1 MTTMRCQG
9 QSSADLSQNS
19 YPTLLPENT
28 ISLEKN
34 VIFGDEFYKWEGKRN
49 QPRRTGPIQVPPV
62 PDRDRRL
69 LSHLHQLIMMKFLK
83 KAWILLNGGEMK
95 RALKMVS
102 LILIILLIQCT
113 SADAATGRVITIDG
127 IDPVATITGSISGNS
142 GTGYVFDAIGPDIAK
157 EITDKIGVIQPFYWA
172 NDALYTDAAV
182 QSLTDFLRAAYI
194 QVKSTNAP
202 LVIVSHSWGTVLAYA
217 VLEQNPDIIVDK
229 LITMGSPLN
238 ANGSIVGNLIG
249 GFTSAKL
256 FEQGIVNIND
266 LPNIRLWYN
275 YWTDCD
281 AISANIPAVGGL
293 NIDTAYSSDSVGA
306 CHSSYYSTYPT
317 WGGILTR
324 VLDTLPPLAISY
336 SAITSTAPSDITF
349 NAIGSLASDSGT
361 SYTWDFGDT
370 QTGNGKSVTHY
381 YRQPNNYNVTLTMT
395 DNTGSPHVVTKAVTV
410 LPPEVNVTYPNGFE
424 NLYRHFETP
433 SNSAYKSYVWNFGDG
448 VVRTDD
454 NDTTSH
460 TYATSGYFTVKLT
473 ITLQDD
479 TTITSEQG
487 IFVGPG
493 TRYIQGHTI
502 YGEERWYSGGIYEIQ
517 GSISVA
523 QGATLTIEPGVTVKH
538 TNGGLITVNGTLNA
552 DGVKF
557 TWADGQNEWNGIQF
571 YGNTANGSRLENS
584 VIEHAQ
590 GTHLVSD
597 EAYNTA
603 AVYILNSSPLIS
615 NLEIKDS
622 TAQSGLYI
630 RKWGTATAVS
640 PTITNTTIRGFSSNR
655 YGLNVKDGA
664 SPSVNGSIFSGNGYG
679 IHIDSSSGGTYQ
691 GNTISGN
698 SYGAYVYYS
707 SNNPVLSGNTYTGNT
722 TADVYAAGT
731 ITGTAVWDGAQN
743 GTYRVGSLS
752 INPGASLN
760 IATGNT
766 VTFDSGGQL
775 AVNGTLKANGVTF
788 TWADGQNEWNGIQF
802 YGNTANGSRLENSV
816 IEHAQGTHL
825 VSDEAYNTAAV
836 YILNSSPLISNLEI
850 KDSTAQSGLYIR
862 KWGTATA
869 VSPTITNTTIRG
881 FSSNRYGLNV
891 KDGAS
896 PSVNGSIFSGNG
908 YGIHIDSSSGGTY
921 QGNTISGN
929 SYGAYVFYSLNNP
942 VLSGNTYTGN
952 TTADIYAA
960 GTITGTAVWD
970 GAQNGTY
977 RVGSLSINPG
987 ASLNIATGNTVTFDS
1002 GGQLAANGT
1011 LKANGVTFTWADGQN
1026 EWNGIQFYGNTANGS
1041 RLENSVIEHAQ
1052 GTHLV
1057 SDEAYNTAAVYIL
1070 NSSPLISNLE
1080 IKDSTAQSGL
1090 YIRKWGTATAVSPTI
1105 TNTTIRG
1112 FSSNRYGLNVKDGAS
1127 PSVNGSIFSGNG
1139 YGIHIDS
1146 SSGGTYQGNT
1156 ISGNSYGAYVY
1167 YSSNNPVL
1175 SGNTYTG
1182 NTTADVYAAGTIT
1195 GTAVWDGAQNGTYRV
1210 GSLSINPGASLNIA
1224 TGNTV
1229 TFDSGGQLAVNG
1241 TLKANGV
1248 TFTWADGQNEW
1259 NGIRFFG
1266 DTANNSELGNCVIEH
1281 AKGTYAWSD
1290 ESYNTA
1296 AVYIGNSSPSIS
1308 TCEITNS
1315 TALSGISIRK
1325 WGTATAVSP
1334 TITNTT
1340 IRGFNNNRYGLRL
1353 QSGAS
1358 PSVNGSIFS
1367 GNGYGIY
1374 IDSSSGGT
1382 YQDNSFFGNGLY
1394 GLYYSGNIL
1403 LSATNNNWGDPSGPL
1418 DDSDDRAAG
1427 GWYNPNGKGNKVSNR
1442 VNYYPW
1448 TGTSLSQPSPPTGL
1462 YATPGNVMA
1471 TIKWNN
1477 VGNPELG
1484 GYKIYYGTAS
1494 GSYAAPLIVGSIS
1507 SYKLTGLI
1515 NGTTYYFA
1523 VSAMNSVGV
1532 ESAKSAEMTAKPI
1545 YDITAPAI
1553 STFTAIASLELPAVA
1568 ISLFATDNVG
1578 GTGVAEYCVQE
1589 TGSHTTCIWS
1599 STVPTQFTLSA
1610 TGDKTLYAWARDG
1623 AGNVSAPL
1631 SVPVTIIPSDKPGD
1645 FDGNGTVTISEMQ
1658 NAINMFLGLKDVS
1671 SYADLDK
1678 DGIVSISEVKT
1689 TMDSFLGL

>member
-722 TADVYAAGT
+722 
-731 ITGTAVWDGAQN
+731 I
-743 GTYRVGSLS
+743 
-752 INPGASLN
+752 
-760 IATGNT
+760 
-766 VTFDSGGQL
+766 
-775 AVNGTLKANGVTF
+775 
-788 TWADGQNEWNGIQF
+788 
-802 YGNTANGSRLENSV
+802 
-816 IEHAQGTHL
+816 
-825 VSDEAYNTAAV
+825 
-836 YILNSSPLISNLEI
+836 
-850 KDSTAQSGLYIR
+850 
-862 KWGTATA
+862 
-869 VSPTITNTTIRG
+869 
-881 FSSNRYGLNV
+881 
-891 KDGAS
+891 
-896 PSVNGSIFSGNG
+896 
-908 YGIHIDSSSGGTY
+908 
-921 QGNTISGN
+921 
-929 SYGAYVFYSLNNP
+929 
-942 VLSGNTYTGN
+942 
-952 TTADIYAA
+952 
-960 GTITGTAVWD
+960 
-970 GAQNGTY
+970 
-977 RVGSLSINPG
+977 
-987 ASLNIATGNTVTFDS
+987 
-1002 GGQLAANGT
+1002 
-1011 LKANGVTFTWADGQN
+1011 
-1026 EWNGIQFYGNTANGS
+1026 
-1041 RLENSVIEHAQ
+1041 
-1052 GTHLV
+1052 
-1057 SDEAYNTAAVYIL
+1057 
-1070 NSSPLISNLE
+1070 
-1080 IKDSTAQSGL
+1080 
-1090 YIRKWGTATAVSPTI
+1090 
-1105 TNTTIRG
+1105 
-1112 FSSNRYGLNVKDGAS
+1112 
-1127 PSVNGSIFSGNG
+1127 
-1139 YGIHIDS
+1139 
-1146 SSGGTYQGNT
+1146 
-1156 ISGNSYGAYVY
+1156 
-1167 YSSNNPVL
+1167 
-1175 SGNTYTG
+1175 
-1182 NTTADVYAAGTIT
+1182 ADVYAAGTIT